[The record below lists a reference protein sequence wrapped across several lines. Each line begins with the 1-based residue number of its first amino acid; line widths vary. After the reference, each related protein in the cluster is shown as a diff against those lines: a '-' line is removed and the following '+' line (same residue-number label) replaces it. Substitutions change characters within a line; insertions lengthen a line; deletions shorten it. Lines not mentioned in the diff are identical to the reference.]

1 MARYRQAVIAFR
13 RLYDDYVAT
22 RYYLPILALLVLIQQ
37 FFRYAPFPAR
47 HYFYSDPATF
57 MYGGN
62 LLLRGYSPYL
72 YLWDVKPP
80 AIYDTTAL
88 IAALAPND
96 VMLQYYLTSFLT
108 SLMAGVTV
116 LLAAELVYRAT
127 QNDIAALATGFT
139 IFAYPH
145 FLTFPGIGIWSK
157 YYALAF
163 GFAAIYLVH
172 NDRHLFAAISGALA
186 AGYWQFA
193 VVFPVIVL
201 LDAYRTQTV
210 QLWQPV
216 TAMIG
221 TTAVVTAPIILL
233 GGGEAM
239 LSQVVFSPFQMSDQ
253 SAGLIDRIK
262 KFKGIVPYS
271 WPLFYAACLT
281 TVYHVVRDWQEAW
294 WLSLG
299 LGWAALQIG
308 HLDFDA
314 APDPFMFVVFASI
327 GLGLFIGR
335 LDRRQ
340 QIGVTLALCTLT
352 TGQLFDLRERF
363 TDDPKTELNMRKP
376 QVSQFVA
383 GQYPPST
390 CLVSFGGVS
399 LDRRNTDE
407 SLPQRCTPPNTSP
420 FH

>member
-1 MARYRQAVIAFR
+1 MIQDTQIIAALQR
-13 RLYDDYVAT
+13 VYDDHFFVRPYQ
-22 RYYLPILALLVLIQQ
+22 LILVLLIFIQQ
-37 FFRYAPFPAR
+37 LFRYMPFPAS

-88 IAALAPND
+88 IALFAPND
-96 VMLQYYLTSFLT
+96 VMFQYYLSSFLT
-108 SLMAGVTV
+108 SLMAAVTV
-116 LLAAELVYRAT
+116 LLVAGLVYRT
-127 QNDIAALATGFT
+127 TRNNVAALASGFT

-163 GFAAIYLVH
+163 GFAAIYLLFDDH
-172 NDRHLFAAISGALA
+172 HLFAAVSGALA

-193 VVFPVIVL
+193 VIFPIIVL
-201 LDAYRTQTV
+201 LDVYRTRTV
-210 QLWQPV
+210 QLRQPV
-216 TAMIG
+216 IAMIG
-221 TTAVVTAPIILL
+221 TTVVVTAPIILL

-239 LSQVVFSPFQMSDQ
+239 VFQSVITPLQMGDQ
-253 SAGLIDRIK
+253 SAGLVSRIK
-262 KFKGIVPYS
+262 KFRRIVPYS

-281 TVYHVVRDWQEAW
+281 TINYVVHNRREGW
-294 WLSLG
+294 WLGLG
-299 LGWAALQIG
+299 LGWAVLQIAR
-308 HLDFDA
+308 LDFDA
-314 APDPFMFVVFASI
+314 APDPFMFVLFASL

-352 TGQLFDLRERF
+352 TGQLYDVRERF
-363 TDDPKTELNMRKP
+363 TDNPKTELNTRKP
-376 QVSQFVA
+376 QVRQFA
-383 GQYPPST
+383 EGQYPPST
-390 CLVSFGGVS
+390 CLVSFGGLS
-399 LDRRNTDE
+399 LERRNTDT
-407 SLPQRCTPPNTSP
+407 SLPQQCTPSNVSG
-420 FH
+420 FY